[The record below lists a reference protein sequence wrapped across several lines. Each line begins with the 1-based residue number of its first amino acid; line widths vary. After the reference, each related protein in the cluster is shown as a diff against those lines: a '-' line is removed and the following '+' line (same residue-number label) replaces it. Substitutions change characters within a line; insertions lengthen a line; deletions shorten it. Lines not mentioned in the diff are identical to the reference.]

1 MANPAGPPTAFDS
14 LIVGGTPTRGTV
26 GIPLTS
32 GNVYFCDYANGSDGN
47 TGTAVDP
54 FKTVYWAYSKTVSGR
69 GDVVVVVSNGA
80 STGSQR
86 LSLANAQV
94 ANSAATAGTLAWA
107 HDNTHLIGMCS
118 PSSFS
123 QRARLAPPTGTYTVT
138 TFGSANFVVVTGNG
152 CIFQNISVFNG
163 FSTGGA
169 AQIAW
174 TDKGSRNSYLNCDF
188 EGMGDTGSAADA
200 GSRSFKLGLAGS
212 GEAYFY
218 NCNFGLDTITRG
230 AANASL
236 ELAGN
241 TPRNRFVN
249 CTFIADASASSPFH
263 ILCTGAAAIDRVQL
277 FQDCIFTNAIKSG
290 ATTMTAAISM
300 TSASPGGL
308 IVLQRCTSV
317 GSTKW
322 GDTNALANTYLD
334 GGAPTAATSGLGVN
348 PS

>member
-14 LIVGGTPTRGTV
+14 LLVGGTPTRGFS

-32 GNVYFCDYANGSDGN
+32 GNVFFCDYVNGSDGA

-54 FKTVYWAYSKTVSGR
+54 FKTVYWAYGKCVSGH
-69 GDVVVVVSNGA
+69 GDVVVIVSNGA
-80 STGSQR
+80 SSGSQR
-86 LSLANAQV
+86 LSVANAQV
-94 ANSAATAGTLAWA
+94 ATASATTGTLTWA
-107 HDNTHLIGMCS
+107 KDNTHLVGMCS

-123 QRARLAPPTGTYTVT
+123 QRARLAPPTGTYSVT

-152 CIFQNISVFNG
+152 CIFQNISAFNG

-169 AQIAW
+169 NQICW
-174 TDKGSRNSYLNCDF
+174 TDTGDRNAYINCDF
-188 EGMGDTGSAADA
+188 EGMGDTTSAASA
-200 GSRSFKLGLAGS
+200 GSRSFKLGAAGT

-236 ELAGN
+236 ELAGG

-249 CTFIADASASSPFH
+249 CTFVADASASSPFH

-277 FQDCIFTNAIKSG
+277 FQDCMFTNAIKSG
-290 ATTMTAAISM
+290 GTAMSAAISM

-308 IVLQRCTSV
+308 LLLQRCTSV

-322 GDTNALANTYLD
+322 GDTNALANVYVD
-334 GGAPTAATSGLGVN
+334 GGAPTAATSGLAVN